1 MEKLKLTYDKANES
15 KILTR
20 KFQVQTNFK
29 EKVEYQVE
37 LETSMD
43 QTLSHFL
50 LLKLDY
56 IWQAITY
63 FQRFPTLFFHLPPLS
78 QGKEYS
84 AK

>member
-1 MEKLKLTYDKANES
+1 MEKLKLTYDKANER

-56 IWQAITY
+56 I
-63 FQRFPTLFFHLPPLS
+63 
-78 QGKEYS
+78 
-84 AK
+84 